1 MKMPVY
7 SAKELVQGGKSI
19 VERYDIIKQ
28 ERIEIPNEV
37 YLNIEIA
44 KERARELNK
53 DVELIT
59 IQ

>member
-1 MKMPVY
+1 MPVY

>member
-37 YLNIEIA
+37 YYNLVVA

-53 DVELIT
+53 DVEPIT